1 MKVLPNQ
8 HTRVCNCA
16 RCGSQLIGRSNPE
29 SVLDQARL
37 MGLPIVAGR
46 LVSGERNAPYCEACL
61 GIVCPA
67 VKVGSVA

>member
-1 MKVLPNQ
+1 MLPNLD
-8 HTRVCNCA
+8 TKLCNCA
-16 RCGSQLIGRSNPE
+16 KCGGDLIGRTNPE
-29 SVLDQARL
+29 SILDQARL

-61 GIVCPA
+61 GVVCPS